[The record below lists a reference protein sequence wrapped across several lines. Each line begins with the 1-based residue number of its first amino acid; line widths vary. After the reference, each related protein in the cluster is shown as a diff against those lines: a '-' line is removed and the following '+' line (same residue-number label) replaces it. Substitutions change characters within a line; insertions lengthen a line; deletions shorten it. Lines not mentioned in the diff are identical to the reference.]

1 MCWQRNKRVMLVT
14 DCISCRDTLCYPGLH
29 FHAPETTSRFPP
41 LRCRSIYFGHL
52 GFQGAV
58 TCLADTGG
66 PPLSPPPVFSSSPI
80 RRWIEEY
87 WRIFGYFVRNGLH
100 FLFFFDFYIYVCVL
114 FFSFFKL
121 FILCE
126 RIYSWKSRKINFLI
140 FFSDISRYLPR
151 YVHMTGP
158 LKERRRIHINIIG
171 YK

>member
-1 MCWQRNKRVMLVT
+1 MHQKRPHVSRRSGV
-14 DCISCRDTLCYPGLH
+14 GL
-29 FHAPETTSRFPP
+29 F
-41 LRCRSIYFGHL
+41 I
-52 GFQGAV
+52 
-58 TCLADTGG
+58 LATWVFKA
-66 PPLSPPPVFSSSPI
+66 LSPASLTPEAPFLPPSPVFSSSPI

-140 FFSDISRYLPR
+140 FFSDISRYLSR
-151 YVHMTGP
+151 YVYMTGP